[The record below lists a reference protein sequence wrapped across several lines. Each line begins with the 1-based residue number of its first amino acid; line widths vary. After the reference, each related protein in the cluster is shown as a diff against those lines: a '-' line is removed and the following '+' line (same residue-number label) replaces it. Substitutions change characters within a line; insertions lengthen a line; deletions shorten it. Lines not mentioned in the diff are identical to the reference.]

1 MIQPRHLIPPLD
13 RGWLAGQLRQND
25 ETLVDAPRG
34 HHDLNPGTRSASPL
48 TRAAVLVPLIV
59 HMDRT
64 TVLLTRRTEHL
75 AKHPGQISFPGGHME
90 DEDGTP
96 EETALRETE
105 EEIGLHRRHIDIV
118 GRLDDYET
126 RTGFRVTPVVA
137 MVTPH
142 FDLKPD
148 PHEVA
153 EAFEVPLAFLLDPV
167 NHRRHSRLFEGTERE
182 FYAMPFNENFIWGA
196 TAGMLVN
203 LYEVLESS

>member
-1 MIQPRHLIPPLD
+1 
-13 RGWLAGQLRQND
+13 
-25 ETLVDAPRG
+25 
-34 HHDLNPGTRSASPL
+34 
-48 TRAAVLVPLIV
+48 
-59 HMDRT
+59 
-64 TVLLTRRTEHL
+64 
-75 AKHPGQISFPGGHME
+75 
-90 DEDGTP
+90 
-96 EETALRETE
+96 
-105 EEIGLHRRHIDIV
+105 
-118 GRLDDYET
+118 
-126 RTGFRVTPVVA
+126 
-137 MVTPH
+137 MVTPP